1 MKARKNLKTKTA
13 IIQCAVPHLSSSKY
27 PIAYIT
33 ITVFSHATEDPE
45 KVQTAV
51 RNTLPEALAA
61 DVTFTKNEVT
71 GHYGN
76 PIVFYEAKL
85 ADRPALLGVLEKFA
99 QDLSSLD
106 KETFHEELKQHIEKH
121 NLYLRFSKQNAYLGT
136 LKLATN
142 DPIHFKI
149 HFKNKTPE
157 QIMEL
162 CRKAGLLP

>member
-1 MKARKNLKTKTA
+1 M
-13 IIQCAVPHLSSSKY
+13 PHLSSSKY

-45 KVQTAV
+45 KVQTAI

-61 DVTFTKNEVT
+61 DIKFTKNEVT
-71 GHYGN
+71 GHHGN
-76 PIVFYEAKL
+76 PIIFYETKLTDKPTLPDALAKI
-85 ADRPALLGVLEKFA
+85 A
-99 QDLSSLD
+99 QDLSPLD
-106 KETFHEELKQHIEKH
+106 KETLSEELKQHIEKH
-121 NLYLRFSKQNAYLGT
+121 NLYLRFNKQNAYLGT

-149 HFKNKTPE
+149 HFKNKTPQ

-162 CRKAGLLP
+162 CQKAGLLP